1 MDEDMV
7 NLLDVAARVI
17 DLLDEADRELL
28 ARFCVLSPV
37 VTLSRE
43 ARLEELTRLGYD
55 LDVLASAE
63 GT

>member
-28 ARFCVLSPV
+28 ARFCGSPRV
-37 VTLSRE
+37 QWR
-43 ARLEELTRLGYD
+43 AGCAAPAGAGA
-55 LDVLASAE
+55 LACSA
-63 GT
+63 